1 LGSIFVGS
9 DISRKKPYLKEII
22 SMAGG
27 GSISMPIGKLK
38 TLSVNF
44 YNNFG
49 A

>member
-27 GSISMPIGKLK
+27 GVYKYAHREIKNI
-38 TLSVNF
+38 VR
-44 YNNFG
+44 
-49 A
+49 